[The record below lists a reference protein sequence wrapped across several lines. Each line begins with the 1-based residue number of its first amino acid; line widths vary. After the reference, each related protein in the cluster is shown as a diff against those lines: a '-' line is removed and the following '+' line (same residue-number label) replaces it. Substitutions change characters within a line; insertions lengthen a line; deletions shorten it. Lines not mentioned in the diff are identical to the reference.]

1 MREIDD
7 RFDAQF
13 DRELPPEVAN
23 GFQTVLGLSEA
34 PETLGEWADETRSVL
49 DDHDFEFGAE
59 HLCLTD
65 ESRHEARVAGET
77 RYFRCVL
84 DALLLPL
91 LVAERPV
98 HVRSRGPVTDA
109 VVTMAVTDED
119 VTTDPETAVVSFGLD
134 AGVDR
139 EAPPGQV
146 TRAFGYAAFCPYVNA
161 FPTREAYEEW
171 DERTAT
177 AATTALTPTEAIAA
191 AAAITN
197 PDR

>member
-1 MREIDD
+1 MSEIDD

-13 DRELPPEVAN
+13 DRDLPSDVSA
-23 GFQTVLGLSEA
+23 GFQTVLGLSEP
-34 PETLGEWADETRSVL
+34 PETLGEWADETRRVL
-49 DDHDFEFGAE
+49 DDHDFEFGVE
-59 HLCLTD
+59 HLCLTE
-65 ESRHEARVAGET
+65 ESRHEAHVSGET

-84 DALLLPL
+84 DALLLPF
-91 LVAERPV
+91 LVEERSV
-98 HVRSRGPVTDA
+98 RVRSRGPLSDT
-109 VVTMAVTDED
+109 VVTMDVTADD

-134 AGVDR
+134 AGLDQ
-139 EAPPGQV
+139 EASPEAV
-146 TRAFGYAAFCPYVNA
+146 TAEFGYAAFCPYVNA

-177 AATTALTPTEAIAA
+177 AATTALTPTEALAA